1 MRYYIGKSLS
11 AIINDMNDPMPLW
24 EGKCLP
30 FFHPHYICLT
40 KITDLPEIFPLL
52 TSPTILF
59 TRTTTY
65 IQTRPLSSSTSSS
78 LHIPRPADF
87 FSGNISSLLPT
98 NLFVRREYTSFRLLP
113 KCGAV
118 VMTSRTELGKLTDV
132 IDRKSKRDLMDE
144 VEGWGKEEAEW
155 KGRSLWIR
163 AVRNWCVGGEVWHD
177 DRTILDAGV
186 LTSVG
191 GD

>member
-1 MRYYIGKSLS
+1 MGKSLS
-11 AIINDMNDPMPLW
+11 AIINDMHNPMPLW
-24 EGKCLP
+24 KGKRLP
-30 FFHPHYICLT
+30 FSHPHYIYLT
-40 KITDLPEIFPLL
+40 RITDIPEIFSLL
-52 TSPTILF
+52 TSPKILF
-59 TRTTTY
+59 TRTITY
-65 IQTRPLSSSTSSS
+65 IQTRPPFPSTSSS

-118 VMTSRTELGKLTDV
+118 VMSTRTELGKLTDV
-132 IDRKSKRDLMDE
+132 VDRKSKRELMDE
-144 VEGWGKEEAEW
+144 VEGWGEEEAEW

-163 AVRNWCVGGEVWHD
+163 AVRSWCVGGEVWHD
-177 DRTILDAGV
+177 DRTVLDAGV